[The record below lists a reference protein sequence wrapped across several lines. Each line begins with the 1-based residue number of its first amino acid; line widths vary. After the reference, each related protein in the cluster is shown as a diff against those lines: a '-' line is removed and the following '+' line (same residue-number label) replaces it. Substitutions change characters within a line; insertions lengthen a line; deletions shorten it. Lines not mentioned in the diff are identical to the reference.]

1 MASVQVWC
9 FEFFFIQSEIN
20 WVRILF
26 WNLMCWGRNLL
37 SPSETSNGG
46 GRRDMLR
53 CTLKIF
59 ELRLN
64 INWTYVISK
73 VNYLFLIWFIIK
85 INKNTKQACYYSW
98 MVDLIKGTVP
108 LQRSM
113 CYKFMNEKKM
123 NVWFPTQRYFH
134 KYLCVRLIIGIIGFG
149 KMHSVFVTM

>member
-1 MASVQVWC
+1 MILKI
-9 FEFFFIQSEIN
+9 FIRSEIN

-26 WNLMCWGRNLL
+26 WNLMCRGRNLL
-37 SPSETSNGG
+37 SPFETSNGG
-46 GRRDMLR
+46 GRREMLR
-53 CTLKIF
+53 CTLKTF

-85 INKNTKQACYYSW
+85 INKNTKQAYYYSW
-98 MVDLIKGTVP
+98 MVDLIMGTVP

-113 CYKFMNEKKM
+113 CYKFMNEKKKECR
-123 NVWFPTQRYFH
+123 FPTHFH
-134 KYLCVRLIIGIIGFG
+134 KYLCVRFIIGMIGFG